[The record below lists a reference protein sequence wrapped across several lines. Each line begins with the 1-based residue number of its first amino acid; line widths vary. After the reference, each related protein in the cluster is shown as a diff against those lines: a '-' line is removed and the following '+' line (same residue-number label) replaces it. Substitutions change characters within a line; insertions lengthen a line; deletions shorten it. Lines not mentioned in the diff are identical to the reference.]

1 MKINRQPIAK
11 KAARRRPVW
20 MLALAVT
27 TAAALAACAQS
38 AETPGTSPDSTPAAS
53 ITDNTPPAAADPEVA
68 LAEQWA
74 AAVKDRDG
82 NAQYALMTRALQ
94 EQVHDAFEGLGWVT
108 GTSSPW
114 VENYK
119 VEALGDGGV
128 RVTFELATSTGPA
141 GSYYQDLTFET
152 EDGALKIASV
162 SDPVEDTM
170 PAATAAVFPE
180 FGALV
185 KLLGLTEAELRQ
197 TVPGEPE
204 GVDEGGL
211 AYDEAGVRVWF
222 DDETHTKVAQVLIRS
237 EEIDIEGAKVGDS
250 YETFK
255 KVFGEPIS
263 DHNGDARFQY
273 GDYYLSVV
281 RDTNTG
287 KVIGVYILAENF

>member
-1 MKINRQPIAK
+1 MKNNRQPISK

-20 MLALAVT
+20 ALALAVT
-27 TAAALAACAQS
+27 TAAALTACAPA

-53 ITDNTPPAAADPEVA
+53 ITDTTPPVATDPAVA
-68 LAEQWA
+68 LAGQWA

-82 NAQYALMTRALQ
+82 KAQYALMTKALQ
-94 EQVHDAFEGLGWVT
+94 EQVRDEFEGLNWVT

-114 VENYK
+114 VEDYQ
-119 VEALGDGGV
+119 VEALADGV

-152 EDGALKIASV
+152 EDGALKIASI
-162 SDPVEDTM
+162 SDPVEDA
-170 PAATAAVFPE
+170 PPSATAAVFPE

-185 KLLGLTEAELRQ
+185 KLLGLTEEELRQ

-237 EEIDIEGAKVGDS
+237 EEIDIEGVRVGDS
-250 YETFK
+250 YEAFK

-263 DHNGDARFQY
+263 DSNGDARFKY

-281 RDTNTG
+281 RDIDTG
-287 KVIGVYILAENF
+287 TVISVYILAENF